1 MQIYRINNCP
11 NFQARI
17 KVNKVGLQNLTKDI
31 ADTTKIGTHGSASLS
46 STAVETTALP
56 VDSVCANN
64 CVSDCI
70 TMHSDEIDELNKA
83 ISVRNIKT
91 LESENT
97 KATLEASG
105 IASSGVSSTASGMG
119 GYVASAASALD
130 QSAHYPNL
138 LYPESV
144 YNSIIEYSPKSS
156 ADFAEGI
163 TGRAYDSLYDKNASA
178 GNELASTDS
187 SSMLGIGYFSNVVGS
202 TLIKEGKAGA
212 KKLLDGPNKNI
223 PS

>member
-1 MQIYRINNCP
+1 MQIYGINNCP

-46 STAVETTALP
+46 STVVETTALP

-70 TMHSDEIDELNKA
+70 TMHSDAIDELNKA
-83 ISVRNIKT
+83 ISARNIKT

-144 YNSIIEYSPKSS
+144 YDSIIEHSPKSS
-156 ADFAEGI
+156 ADFVESI
-163 TGRAYDSLYDKNASA
+163 TYRTYDSLYDKRASA
-178 GNELASTDS
+178 GNELASSDS
-187 SSMLGIGYFSNVVGS
+187 SFMLGLGYLSNIIGS
-202 TLIKEGKAGA
+202 TLLKDGKAGA
-212 KKLLDGPNKNI
+212 KKLLDGPKKNI